1 MLTPLSGRDK
11 TDSTQQT
18 LKVLF
23 SALE

>member
-1 MLTPLSGRDK
+1 LTPLSGRDK